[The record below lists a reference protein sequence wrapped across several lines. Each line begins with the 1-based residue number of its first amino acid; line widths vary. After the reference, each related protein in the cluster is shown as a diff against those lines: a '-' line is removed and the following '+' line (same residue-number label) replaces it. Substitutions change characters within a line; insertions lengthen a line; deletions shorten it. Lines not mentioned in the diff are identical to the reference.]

1 MPDSEIWE
9 YAKQGNLTIVTKDTD
24 FSDKIMLSKPP
35 PRVIHIR
42 FGNMRMKEFYQH
54 MLKSWPEIMQLSQEC
69 KLVQVYKDRLQG
81 ID

>member
-1 MPDSEIWE
+1 MSVYLIDANLPYYFAIWSGEQFIHVNDINDAMPDSEIWE

-24 FSDKIMLSKPP
+24 FSDKIM
-35 PRVIHIR
+35 
-42 FGNMRMKEFYQH
+42 
-54 MLKSWPEIMQLSQEC
+54 QLNQEC